1 MCSNTIFRSL
11 VHLKCAD
18 LNFKWLSVRADQRR
32 MQRLIHIWLR
42 HGNIVLEPARNRFI
56 HLMDDAKCRIAVF
69 DSIYQDTYCKQI
81 INLIDRLV
89 LVDHLFIDT
98 EEMFDSSVNLRFN
111 GCFIHMLLDLFDDI
125 VYKLLSFTFTKS
137 NFIHQII
144 VYIWFQIFQR
154 KVIQLYFDFGD
165 TKSHSDRCINIHRF
179 TGFFLLFL
187 RSHILQ
193 GAHIMQAVC
202 KLDQN
207 NTDILCHGKKHLSK
221 VFCLKFYFIS

>member
-1 MCSNTIFRSL
+1 MDHT
-11 VHLKCAD
+11 
-18 LNFKWLSVRADQRR
+18 QRR
-32 MQRLIHIWLR
+32 IT
-42 HGNIVLEPARNRFI
+42 VFYRF
-56 HLMDDAKCRIAVF
+56 
-69 DSIYQDTYCKQI
+69 YYDTHSKQI
-81 INLIDRLV
+81 IDLVNRLILIH
-89 LVDHLFIDT
+89 HLLIDT

-111 GCFIHMLLDLFDDI
+111 GCLIHMLLDLFDDI

-154 KVIQLYFDFGD
+154 KVIQFYFDFGD

-179 TGFFLLFL
+179 AGFFLLFL

-207 NTDILCHGKKHLSK
+207 NTDILCHRKKHLSK